1 MSATHQDSFIRPEL
15 RVQQAQ
21 VKLDVKEEEN
31 VLKSPKQSRML
42 KIGARI
48 KNRRGSVVEKAS
60 EIKKLQ
66 IDLQPLQE
74 EKEKES
80 PKTKKSRSRSRSPRR
95 VSRGVKRLSRN
106 VNKEMGIVR
115 NSDSD
120 ANDCKIT
127 LEDES
132 QEGRWSS
139 KEPIFDKWP
148 KPDTTP
154 AGIPLITRDCLKKG
168 YNIEIPRTTI
178 EILFI
183 LKILLILV

>member
-1 MSATHQDSFIRPEL
+1 MSDKATVSFGEDTKVKISKESNVTLESLSSPVDITLRNGYKQKRRRTMSATHQDSFIRPEL

-95 VSRGVKRLSRN
+95 VSRGVKRLSR
-106 VNKEMGIVR
+106 
-115 NSDSD
+115 
-120 ANDCKIT
+120 
-127 LEDES
+127 
-132 QEGRWSS
+132 
-139 KEPIFDKWP
+139 
-148 KPDTTP
+148 
-154 AGIPLITRDCLKKG
+154 
-168 YNIEIPRTTI
+168 
-178 EILFI
+178 
-183 LKILLILV
+183 